1 MLSCTESSGIRHL
14 SIMNTQSDVDIRR
27 GNKPQCFGLTATAIP
42 EANSSQTGV
51 SVRNAQSETKQWYV
65 LRVSYGRAE
74 KANEI
79 LKAKGIETHLPLHT
93 VYKEVDGKRKK
104 QRVPMLPNF
113 LFVRTTLSILESLIK
128 SSPDFHFITFYYDHF
143 NMKSDGKNPPLVVP
157 ANSMDNFIKLTSIDN
172 EHILL
177 IDEINGTYKQGDY
190 VRIIDGPF
198 KGIEGRVTK
207 ITGQKR
213 VIVELPGLCSV
224 ATAYIPK
231 AFLLQLEHT
240 E

>member
-1 MLSCTESSGIRHL
+1 M
-14 SIMNTQSDVDIRR
+14 
-27 GNKPQCFGLTATAIP
+27 
-42 EANSSQTGV
+42 
-51 SVRNAQSETKQWYV
+51 
-65 LRVSYGRAE
+65 
-74 KANEI
+74 
-79 LKAKGIETHLPLHT
+79 KAKGIETHLPLHT

-113 LFVRTTLSILESLIK
+113 LFVRTALSVRESLIK
-128 SSPDFHFITFYYDHF
+128 SSPDFRFISFYYDHF

-157 ANSMDNFIKLTSIDN
+157 SNSMDNFIKLTSIDD

-177 IDEINGTYKQGDY
+177 IDEINGTYKQGDF
-190 VRIIDGPF
+190 VRITKGSF

-231 AFLLQLEHT
+231 GFIISLC
-240 E
+240 

>member
-14 SIMNTQSDVDIRR
+14 SIMNTQPDVDIRR
-27 GNKPQCFGLTATAIP
+27 GNKPQCFGLTATALP
-42 EANSSQTGV
+42 EANGSQTGV

-79 LKAKGIETHLPLHT
+79 LKAKGIETHLPRHT
-93 VYKEVDGKRKK
+93 TYKGVNGKRIK
-104 QRVPMLPNF
+104 QRLPLLPNF
-113 LFVRTTLSILESLIK
+113 LFAKTTLSVLEQFLK
-128 SSPDFHFITFYYDHF
+128 SSPDLNFITFYYNHF
-143 NMKSDGKNPPLVVP
+143 NKKPDGKNPPLIVP
-157 ANSMDNFIKLTSIDN
+157 TESMDNFIKLTSIDD

-177 IDEINGTYKQGDY
+177 IDEINGTYKQGDF
-190 VRIIDGPF
+190 VRIIEGSF

-231 AFLLQLEHT
+231 GFIMLM
-240 E
+240 

>member
-1 MLSCTESSGIRHL
+1 
-14 SIMNTQSDVDIRR
+14 MNTVPDVDIRR
-27 GNKPQCFGLTATAIP
+27 GNEPQRFGLTATAIP
-42 EANSSQTGV
+42 EANGSQTGV
-51 SVRNAQSETKQWYV
+51 SVENAQSETKQWYV

-74 KANEI
+74 KANEL
-79 LKAKGIETHLPLHT
+79 LKAKGIETHLPRHT
-93 VYKEVDGKRKK
+93 TYKGVNGKRIK
-104 QRVPMLPNF
+104 QRLPLLPNF
-113 LFVRTTLSILESLIK
+113 LFAKTTLSVLEQFLK
-128 SSPDFHFITFYYDHF
+128 SSPDLNFITFYYDHF
-143 NMKSDGKNPPLVVP
+143 NKKPDGKNPPLVVP
-157 ANSMDNFIKLTSIDN
+157 KESMDNFIKLTSIDD

-177 IDEINGTYKQGDY
+177 IDEVNGTYKQGDY

-231 AFLLQLEHT
+231 VFLLQV
-240 E
+240 

>member
-1 MLSCTESSGIRHL
+1 
-14 SIMNTQSDVDIRR
+14 MNTVPDVDIRR
-27 GNKPQCFGLTATAIP
+27 GQEPQRFGLTATAIP
-42 EANSSQTGV
+42 EANGSQTGV
-51 SVRNAQSETKQWYV
+51 SVENAQSETKQWYV

-74 KANEI
+74 KANEL
-79 LKAKGIETHLPLHT
+79 LKAKGIETHLPRHT
-93 VYKEVDGKRKK
+93 TYKGVNGKRIK
-104 QRVPMLPNF
+104 QRLPLLPNF
-113 LFVRTTLSILESLIK
+113 LFAKTTLSVLEQFLK
-128 SSPDFHFITFYYDHF
+128 SSPDLNFITFYYDHF
-143 NMKSDGKNPPLVVP
+143 NKKPDGKNPPLVVP
-157 ANSMDNFIKLTSIDN
+157 KESMDNFIKLTSIDD

-177 IDEINGTYKQGDY
+177 IDEVNGTYKQGDY

-231 AFLLQLEHT
+231 VFLLQV
-240 E
+240 

>member
-1 MLSCTESSGIRHL
+1 
-14 SIMNTQSDVDIRR
+14 MNTQSDVDIRR

-51 SVRNAQSETKQWYV
+51 SVRNAQSEIEQWYV

-128 SSPDFHFITFYYDHF
+128 SSPDFRFISFYYDHF
-143 NMKSDGKNPPLVVP
+143 NMQSDGKNPPLVVP

-177 IDEINGTYKQGDY
+177 IDEIGTYKQGDY
-190 VRIIDGPF
+190 VRIIEGSF
-198 KGIEGRVTK
+198 KGIEGRVAK

-231 AFLLQLEHT
+231 GFIISLC
-240 E
+240 

>member
-1 MLSCTESSGIRHL
+1 
-14 SIMNTQSDVDIRR
+14 MNTMPDVDIRR
-27 GNKPQCFGLTATAIP
+27 GNEPQRFGLTATAIP
-42 EANSSQTGV
+42 EANGSQTGV
-51 SVRNAQSETKQWYV
+51 SVENAQSETKQWYV

-74 KANEI
+74 KANEL
-79 LKAKGIETHLPLHT
+79 LKAKGIETHLPRHT
-93 VYKEVDGKRKK
+93 TYKGVNGKRIK
-104 QRVPMLPNF
+104 QRLPLLPNI
-113 LFVRTTLSILESLIK
+113 LFAKTTLSVLEQFLK
-128 SSPDFHFITFYYDHF
+128 SSPDLNFITFYYDHF
-143 NMKSDGKNPPLVVP
+143 NKKPDGKNPPLVVP
-157 ANSMDNFIKLTSIDN
+157 KESMDNFIKLTSIDD

-177 IDEINGTYKQGDY
+177 IDEVNGTYKQGDY

-231 AFLLQLEHT
+231 VFLLQV
-240 E
+240 

>member
-14 SIMNTQSDVDIRR
+14 SKMNTHLDVDIRR

-42 EANSSQTGV
+42 EANGSQTGV

-74 KANEI
+74 KAND
-79 LKAKGIETHLPLHT
+79 LLSAKGLETYLPLHSI
-93 VYKEVDGKRKK
+93 YKEVNGKRKK
-104 QRVPMLPNF
+104 QRVLLLPNF
-113 LFVRTTLSILESLIK
+113 LFIRTTLSILESLIK
-128 SSPDFHFITFYYDHF
+128 SSPDFRFISFYYDHF
-143 NMKSDGKNPPLVVP
+143 NMQSDGKNPPLVVP
-157 ANSMDNFIKLTSIDN
+157 ANSMDNFIKLTSIDD

-231 AFLLQLEHT
+231 GFIISLC
-240 E
+240 

>member
-14 SIMNTQSDVDIRR
+14 SIMNTQPDVDIRR
-27 GNKPQCFGLTATAIP
+27 GNKPQCFGFTATAIP

-113 LFVRTTLSILESLIK
+113 LFVRTILSILESLIK
-128 SSPDFHFITFYYDHF
+128 SSPDLSFITFYYDHF
-143 NMKSDGKNPPLVVP
+143 NKKTDGKNPPLVVP
-157 ANSMDNFIKLTSIDN
+157 KESMDNFIKLTSIDN

-177 IDEINGTYKQGDY
+177 IDEVNGTYKQGDY
-190 VRIIDGPF
+190 VRIIDGQF

-213 VIVELPGLCSV
+213 VIVELPGICSI

-231 AFLLQLEHT
+231 GFIMPM
-240 E
+240 

>member
-1 MLSCTESSGIRHL
+1 MLSCTESSGINHL
-14 SIMNTQSDVDIRR
+14 SKMNTQPDVDIRR
-27 GNKPQCFGLTATAIP
+27 GNKPQCFGLTATALP
-42 EANSSQTGV
+42 EANGSQTGV

-74 KANEI
+74 KANEL

-93 VYKEVDGKRKK
+93 TYKGVNGKRIK
-104 QRVPMLPNF
+104 QRLPLLPNF
-113 LFVRTTLSILESLIK
+113 LFAKTTISVLQSFLK
-128 SSPDFHFITFYYDHF
+128 SSPDLSFITFYYDHF
-143 NMKSDGKNPPLVVP
+143 NKKPDGKNPPLVVP
-157 ANSMDNFIKLTSIDN
+157 KESMDNFIKLTSIDD

-177 IDEINGTYKQGDY
+177 IDKVNGTYKQGDY

-213 VIVELPGLCSV
+213 VIVELPGICSV

-231 AFLLQLEHT
+231 VFLLQV
-240 E
+240 

>member
-27 GNKPQCFGLTATAIP
+27 GNKPQCFGLTATALP

-51 SVRNAQSETKQWYV
+51 SVRNAQSETEQWYV

-128 SSPDFHFITFYYDHF
+128 SSPGLRFISFYYDHF
-143 NMKSDGKNPPLVVP
+143 NTKSNGKNPPLVVP

-177 IDEINGTYKQGDY
+177 VDEANGTYKQGDF
-190 VRIIDGPF
+190 VRIIKGSF

-231 AFLLQLEHT
+231 GFIISLC
-240 E
+240 

>member
-1 MLSCTESSGIRHL
+1 MSTTLE
-14 SIMNTQSDVDIRR
+14 VDIRR
-27 GNKPQCFGLTATAIP
+27 GNKPQCFGLAATALP
-42 EANSSQTGV
+42 EANGSQTGV
-51 SVRNAQSETKQWYV
+51 SVENVPTEKIQWFV
-65 LRVSYGRAE
+65 LRLSYGRAE
-74 KANEI
+74 KAND
-79 LKAKGIETHLPLHT
+79 LLSAKELETYLPLHI
-93 VYKEVDGKRKK
+93 YKEVNGKRKK
-104 QRVPMLPNF
+104 RRVPMLPNF
-113 LFVRTTLSILESLIK
+113 LFVHTCLSLFESLLK
-128 SSPDFHFITFYYDHF
+128 SSPDFRFISFYYDHF
-143 NMKSDGKNPPLVVP
+143 NTKPDGKNPPLVVP
-157 ANSMDNFIKLTSIDN
+157 ANSMDNFIKLTSIDD

>member
-1 MLSCTESSGIRHL
+1 MLSCTESSGINHL
-14 SIMNTQSDVDIRR
+14 SIMNTQPDVDIRR
-27 GNKPQCFGLTATAIP
+27 GNKPQCFGLTATALP

-93 VYKEVDGKRKK
+93 IYKEENGKRKK

-113 LFVRTTLSILESLIK
+113 LFVRTILSILESLIK
-128 SSPDFHFITFYYDHF
+128 SSPDLSFITFYYDHF
-143 NMKSDGKNPPLVVP
+143 NKKTDGKNPPLVVP
-157 ANSMDNFIKLTSIDN
+157 KESMDNFIKLTSIDN

-177 IDEINGTYKQGDY
+177 IDEVNGTYKQGDY
-190 VRIIDGPF
+190 VRIIDGQF

-213 VIVELPGLCSV
+213 VIVELPGICSI

-231 AFLLQLEHT
+231 GFIMPM
-240 E
+240 

>member
-1 MLSCTESSGIRHL
+1 
-14 SIMNTQSDVDIRR
+14 MNTHPDVDIRR
-27 GNKPQCFGLTATAIP
+27 GNKPQCFGLTATALP
-42 EANSSQTGV
+42 EANGSQTGV
-51 SVRNAQSETKQWYV
+51 SVRNAQSETEQWYV

-93 VYKEVDGKRKK
+93 IYKEENGKRKK

-128 SSPDFHFITFYYDHF
+128 SSPGLRFISFYYDHF
-143 NMKSDGKNPPLVVP
+143 NTKSNGKNPPLVVP
-157 ANSMDNFIKLTSIDN
+157 ANSMDNFIKLTSIDD

-190 VRIIDGPF
+190 VRIIEGSF
-198 KGIEGRVTK
+198 KGIEGRVAK

-224 ATAYIPK
+224 ATAYVPK
-231 AFLLQLEHT
+231 GFIISLC
-240 E
+240 

>member
-1 MLSCTESSGIRHL
+1 
-14 SIMNTQSDVDIRR
+14 MNTQPDVDIRR
-27 GNKPQCFGLTATAIP
+27 GNKPQRFGLTATALP
-42 EANSSQTGV
+42 EAHGSHTGV
-51 SVRNAQSETKQWYV
+51 SVENAQSESKQWYV

-113 LFVRTTLSILESLIK
+113 LFVHTSLSIIGLLLK
-128 SSPDFHFITFYYDHF
+128 SSPDFRFISFYYDHF
-143 NMKSDGKNPPLVVP
+143 NTKSDGKNPPLVVP
-157 ANSMDNFIKLTSIDN
+157 ANSMENFIKLTSIDD

-190 VRIIDGPF
+190 VRIIEGSF
-198 KGIEGRVTK
+198 KGIEGRVAK

-213 VIVELPGLCSV
+213 VIVELPGICSV

>member
-1 MLSCTESSGIRHL
+1 MLSCTESSGINHL
-14 SIMNTQSDVDIRR
+14 SKMNTQLDVDIRR

-51 SVRNAQSETKQWYV
+51 SVRNAQLETEQWYV

-128 SSPDFHFITFYYDHF
+128 SSPGLRFISFYYDHF
-143 NMKSDGKNPPLVVP
+143 NTKSNGKNPPLVVP
-157 ANSMDNFIKLTSIDN
+157 ANSMDNFIKLTSIDH

-177 IDEINGTYKQGDY
+177 VDEANGTYKQGDF
-190 VRIIDGPF
+190 VRIIEGPF

-231 AFLLQLEHT
+231 GFIISLC
-240 E
+240 

>member
-1 MLSCTESSGIRHL
+1 MP
-14 SIMNTQSDVDIRR
+14 DVDIRR
-27 GNKPQCFGLTATAIP
+27 GNEPQRFGLTATAIP
-42 EANSSQTGV
+42 EANGSQTGV
-51 SVRNAQSETKQWYV
+51 SVENAQSETKQWYV

-74 KANEI
+74 KANEL
-79 LKAKGIETHLPLHT
+79 LKAKGIETHLPRHT
-93 VYKEVDGKRKK
+93 TYKGVNGKRIK
-104 QRVPMLPNF
+104 QRLPLLPNF
-113 LFVRTTLSILESLIK
+113 LFAKTTLSVLEQFLK
-128 SSPDFHFITFYYDHF
+128 SSSDLNFITFYYDHF
-143 NMKSDGKNPPLVVP
+143 NKKPDGKNPPLVVP
-157 ANSMDNFIKLTSIDN
+157 KESMDNFIKLTSIDD

-177 IDEINGTYKQGDY
+177 IDEVNGTYKQGDY

-231 AFLLQLEHT
+231 VFLLQV
-240 E
+240 

>member
-1 MLSCTESSGIRHL
+1 
-14 SIMNTQSDVDIRR
+14 MNTMPDVDIRR
-27 GNKPQCFGLTATAIP
+27 GNEPQRFGLTATAIP
-42 EANSSQTGV
+42 EANGSQTGV
-51 SVRNAQSETKQWYV
+51 SVENAQSETKQWYV

-74 KANEI
+74 KANEL

-93 VYKEVDGKRKK
+93 TYKGVNGKRIK
-104 QRVPMLPNF
+104 QRLPLLPNF
-113 LFVRTTLSILESLIK
+113 LFAKTTLSVLEQFLK
-128 SSPDFHFITFYYDHF
+128 SSPDLNFITFYYNHF
-143 NMKSDGKNPPLVVP
+143 NKKPDGKNPPLVVP
-157 ANSMDNFIKLTSIDN
+157 KESMDNFIKLTCIDD

-177 IDEINGTYKQGDY
+177 IDEVNGTYKQGDY

-231 AFLLQLEHT
+231 VFLLQV
-240 E
+240 

>member
-1 MLSCTESSGIRHL
+1 MLSCTESSGINHL
-14 SIMNTQSDVDIRR
+14 SKMDTQPDVDIRR
-27 GNKPQCFGLTATAIP
+27 GNKPQRFGLTAIALP
-42 EANSSQTGV
+42 EANGSQTGV
-51 SVRNAQSETKQWYV
+51 SVRNAQPETKQWYV

-93 VYKEVDGKRKK
+93 IYKEVDGKRKK
-104 QRVPMLPNF
+104 ERVPMLPNF
-113 LFVRTTLSILESLIK
+113 LFVHTTLSILESQLE
-128 SSPDFHFITFYYDHF
+128 SSSDFRFISFYYDHF
-143 NMKSDGKNPPLVVP
+143 NKKPDGKNPPLIVP
-157 ANSMDNFIKLTSIDN
+157 TESMDNFIKLTSIDD

-177 IDEINGTYKQGDY
+177 IDEINGTYKQGDF
-190 VRIIDGPF
+190 VRIIEGSF

-231 AFLLQLEHT
+231 GFIMLM
-240 E
+240 

>member
-1 MLSCTESSGIRHL
+1 
-14 SIMNTQSDVDIRR
+14 MNTMPDVDIRR
-27 GNKPQCFGLTATAIP
+27 GNEPQRFGLTATAIP
-42 EANSSQTGV
+42 EANGSQTGV
-51 SVRNAQSETKQWYV
+51 SVENAQSETKQWYV

-74 KANEI
+74 KANEL

-93 VYKEVDGKRKK
+93 TYKGVNGKRIK
-104 QRVPMLPNF
+104 QRLPLLPNF
-113 LFVRTTLSILESLIK
+113 LFAKTTLSVLEQFLK
-128 SSPDFHFITFYYDHF
+128 SSPDLNFITFYYNHF
-143 NMKSDGKNPPLVVP
+143 NKKPDGKNPPLVVP
-157 ANSMDNFIKLTSIDN
+157 KESMDNFIKLTSIDD

-177 IDEINGTYKQGDY
+177 IDEVNGTYKQGDY

-231 AFLLQLEHT
+231 VFLLQV
-240 E
+240 

>member
-1 MLSCTESSGIRHL
+1 
-14 SIMNTQSDVDIRR
+14 MNTTPDVDIRR
-27 GNKPQCFGLTATAIP
+27 GNKPQSFGFTATALP
-42 EANSSQTGV
+42 EANGSQTGV
-51 SVRNAQSETKQWYV
+51 SVENAQSETRQWYV

-79 LKAKGIETHLPLHT
+79 LKAKGIETYLPLHT
-93 VYKEVDGKRKK
+93 IYKEVNGKRKK

-113 LFVRTTLSILESLIK
+113 LFVHTTLSILESQLK
-128 SSPDFHFITFYYDHF
+128 SSPDSHFISFYYDHF
-143 NMKSDGKNPPLVVP
+143 NTKSDGKNPPLVVP
-157 ANSMDNFIKLTSIDN
+157 ANSMDNFIKLTSIDD

-190 VRIIDGPF
+190 VRIIEGPF

-231 AFLLQLEHT
+231 GFIMLM
-240 E
+240 

>member
-1 MLSCTESSGIRHL
+1 MLSCTESSGINHL
-14 SIMNTQSDVDIRR
+14 SKMNTQPDVDIRR

-74 KANEI
+74 KAND
-79 LKAKGIETHLPLHT
+79 LLSAKGIATHLPLHT

-143 NMKSDGKNPPLVVP
+143 NTKSDGKNPPLVVP
-157 ANSMDNFIKLTSIDN
+157 ANSMENFIKLTNLDD

-177 IDEINGTYKQGDY
+177 IDEVNGTYKQGDY
-190 VRIIDGPF
+190 VRIIEGSF

-231 AFLLQLEHT
+231 CFLRHDF
-240 E
+240 

>member
-1 MLSCTESSGIRHL
+1 MP
-14 SIMNTQSDVDIRR
+14 DVDIRR
-27 GNKPQCFGLTATAIP
+27 GNEPQRFGLTATAIP
-42 EANSSQTGV
+42 EANGSQTGV
-51 SVRNAQSETKQWYV
+51 SVENAQSETKQWYV

-74 KANEI
+74 KANEL
-79 LKAKGIETHLPLHT
+79 LKAKGIETHLPRHT
-93 VYKEVDGKRKK
+93 TYKGMNGKRIK
-104 QRVPMLPNF
+104 QRLPLLPNF
-113 LFVRTTLSILESLIK
+113 LFAKTTLSVLEQFLK
-128 SSPDFHFITFYYDHF
+128 SSSDLNFITFYYDHF
-143 NMKSDGKNPPLVVP
+143 NKKPDGKNPPLVVP
-157 ANSMDNFIKLTSIDN
+157 KESMDNFIKLTSIDD

-177 IDEINGTYKQGDY
+177 IDKVNGTYKQGDY

-231 AFLLQLEHT
+231 VFLLQV
-240 E
+240 